1 MRRYK
6 VVADDWVGKMVNMEP
21 GLSRT
26 MHKTVTVDMVESILE
41 ENRNIARGNR
51 EHLRSHGIRA
61 FDLLGAVGSGKTL
74 LIERMSEILAARGVR
89 VGAIAGDVA
98 GDDDHQRFLARGIV
112 SENLNTGKECHL
124 DAHMVEHALEH
135 LDLDGIDV
143 LFIENVGNLV
153 CPADFP
159 LGAERRVVVI
169 STTEGDDTVRKHPLI
184 FRDADVCVINKV
196 DLAEPVG
203 VDVDVIERDFRTVN
217 AHAPF
222 IRTNAKT
229 GEGVEDLL
237 EALVGQ

>member
-1 MRRYK
+1 
-6 VVADDWVGKMVNMEP
+6 
-21 GLSRT
+21 
-26 MHKTVTVDMVESILE
+26 MHKTVTVDLLESVLE
-41 ENRNIARGNR
+41 ANRGIALQNR
-51 EHLRSHGIRA
+51 TLFKAHGVRA
-61 FDLLGAVGSGKTL
+61 FDFLGAVGSGKTL
-74 LIERMSEILAARGVR
+74 LIERLSELLEARGMR

-98 GDDDHQRFLARGIV
+98 GDDDHRRFLAKGIV

-135 LDLDGIDV
+135 MDMDLLDV

-159 LGAERRVVVI
+159 LGAEKRVVVI

-184 FRDADVCVINKV
+184 FRDADACVINKV

-203 VDVDVIERDFRTVN
+203 VDIDIIEGDFRTMN
-217 AHAPF
+217 GHAPF

-229 GEGVEDLL
+229 GEGVDELL
-237 EALVGQ
+237 ATLLD

>member
-1 MRRYK
+1 M
-6 VVADDWVGKMVNMEP
+6 VADAWVGKMVNMAP
-21 GLSRT
+21 GLPRI
-26 MHKTVTVDMVESILE
+26 MHKTVTVDLVESILE

-61 FDLLGAVGSGKTL
+61 FDFLGAVGSGKTL
-74 LIERMSEILAARGVR
+74 LIERMAELLAARGVR

-124 DAHMVEHALEH
+124 YAHLVEHALEH

>member
-1 MRRYK
+1 
-6 VVADDWVGKMVNMEP
+6 
-21 GLSRT
+21 
-26 MHKTVTVDMVESILE
+26 MHKTVTVDLE
-41 ENRNIARGNR
+41 ESVLEANRGLAMQNR
-51 EHLRSHGIRA
+51 ALFKAHGLRA
-61 FDLLGAVGSGKTL
+61 FDFLGAVGSGKTL
-74 LIERMSEILAARGVR
+74 LIERLTELLGVQGLR

-98 GDDDHQRFLARGIV
+98 GDDDHQRFLAKGIL

-124 DAHMVEHALEH
+124 DAHMVEHALENI
-135 LDLDGIDV
+135 DLDRVDV

-159 LGAERRVVVI
+159 LGAEKRVVVI

-203 VDVDVIERDFRTVN
+203 VDVDVIEGDFRLMN
-217 AHAPF
+217 GHAPF

-229 GEGVEDLL
+229 GEGVERLL
-237 EALVGQ
+237 DALMD

>member
-1 MRRYK
+1 MRAAETVYTL
-6 VVADDWVGKMVNMEP
+6 A
-21 GLSRT
+21 GLLGP
-26 MHKTVTVDMVESILE
+26 MHKTVTVDLAESVLE
-41 ENRNIARGNR
+41 ANRSIAAQNR
-51 EHLRSHGIRA
+51 ALFKAHGLRA
-61 FDLLGAVGSGKTL
+61 FDFLGAVGSGKTL
-74 LIERMSEILAARGVR
+74 LIERLSELLAAQGLR

-98 GDDDHQRFLARGIV
+98 GDDDHRRFLAKGIV

-124 DAHMVEHALEH
+124 DAHLVEHALEGM
-135 LDLDGIDV
+135 DLDGIDV

-196 DLAEPVG
+196 DLAGPVG
-203 VDVDVIERDFRTVN
+203 VDVDVIERDFRTMN
-217 AHAPF
+217 GHAPF

-229 GEGVEDLL
+229 GEGVGELMDALL
-237 EALVGQ
+237 DR

>member
-1 MRRYK
+1 
-6 VVADDWVGKMVNMEP
+6 MVP
-21 GLSRT
+21 GLPSS
-26 MHKTVTVDMVESILE
+26 MHKTVTIDLVEGILE
-41 ENRNIARGNR
+41 ENRMIARGNR
-51 EHLRSHGIRA
+51 EHLRSHGVRA

-74 LIERMSEILAARGVR
+74 LIERLSELLSARGIK

-98 GDDDHQRFLARGIV
+98 GDDDHRRFLAKGIV

-124 DAHMVEHALEH
+124 DAHLVEHALEH
-135 LDLDGIDV
+135 LDLDDIDI

-159 LGAERRVVVI
+159 LGAERRMVVI

-196 DLAEPVG
+196 DLAGPVG
-203 VDVDVIERDFRTVN
+203 VDVDVIEGDFRTVN

-229 GEGVEDLL
+229 GEGVEELL
-237 EALVGQ
+237 EALMGQV

>member
-1 MRRYK
+1 
-6 VVADDWVGKMVNMEP
+6 
-21 GLSRT
+21 
-26 MHKTVTVDMVESILE
+26 MHKTVTVDLE
-41 ENRNIARGNR
+41 ESVLEANRGLAMQNR
-51 EHLRSHGIRA
+51 ALFKAHGLRA
-61 FDLLGAVGSGKTL
+61 FDFLGAVGSGKTL
-74 LIERMSEILAARGVR
+74 LIERRAELLGVQGLR

-98 GDDDHQRFLARGIV
+98 GDDDHQRFLAKGIL

-124 DAHMVEHALEH
+124 DAHMVEHALENI
-135 LDLDGIDV
+135 DLDRVDV

-159 LGAERRVVVI
+159 LGAEKRVVVI

-203 VDVDVIERDFRTVN
+203 VDVDVIEGDFRLMN
-217 AHAPF
+217 GHAPF

-229 GEGVEDLL
+229 GEGVELLL
-237 EALVGQ
+237 EALLD

>member
-1 MRRYK
+1 
-6 VVADDWVGKMVNMEP
+6 
-21 GLSRT
+21 
-26 MHKTVTVDMVESILE
+26 MHKTVTVDMAEGLLE
-41 ENRNIARGNR
+41 ENRRLARANR
-51 EHLRSHGIRA
+51 EHLRVHGVRA
-61 FDLLGAVGSGKTL
+61 FDILGAVGSGKTL
-74 LIERMSEILAARGVR
+74 LVERMAEVLTSKGLR

-98 GDDDHQRFLARGIV
+98 GDDDHRRFLARGIA

-124 DAHMVEHALEH
+124 DAHLVEHALER
-135 LDLDGIDV
+135 LDLDSIDV

-159 LGAERRVVVI
+159 LGSEKRVVVI

-196 DLAEPVG
+196 DLAGPVG
-203 VDVDVIERDFRTVN
+203 VEIQVIERDFRHLN
-217 AHAPF
+217 NHAPF

-237 EALVGQ
+237 AVLMEG

>member
-1 MRRYK
+1 
-6 VVADDWVGKMVNMEP
+6 
-21 GLSRT
+21 
-26 MHKTVTVDMVESILE
+26 MHKTVTVDLAESVLE
-41 ENRNIARGNR
+41 ENRGLARTNR
-51 EHLRSHGIRA
+51 ERLKGHRVRA
-61 FDLLGAVGSGKTL
+61 FDFLGAVGSGKTM
-74 LIERMSEILAARGVR
+74 LIERLSELLAERGLK

-98 GDDDHQRFLARGIV
+98 GDDDHRRFLAKGIV

-124 DAHMVEHALEH
+124 DAHMVEHALEDM
-135 LDLDGIDV
+135 DLQSIDV

-196 DLAEPVG
+196 DLAGPVG
-203 VDVDVIERDFRTVN
+203 VDVDMIEGDFRTIN
-217 AHAPF
+217 GHAPF

-229 GEGVEDLL
+229 GEGVGLL
-237 EALVGQ
+237 LDALLGDRAS

>member
-1 MRRYK
+1 
-6 VVADDWVGKMVNMEP
+6 
-21 GLSRT
+21 
-26 MHKTVTVDMVESILE
+26 MHKTVTVDLLESVLE
-41 ENRNIARGNR
+41 ANRGIALQNR
-51 EHLRSHGIRA
+51 TLFKAHGVRA
-61 FDLLGAVGSGKTL
+61 FDFLGAVGSGKTL
-74 LIERMSEILAARGVR
+74 LIEGLSELLEARGMR

-98 GDDDHQRFLARGIV
+98 GDDDHRRFLAKGIV

-135 LDLDGIDV
+135 MDMDLLDV

-159 LGAERRVVVI
+159 LGAEKRVVVI

-184 FRDADVCVINKV
+184 FRDADACVINKV

-203 VDVDVIERDFRTVN
+203 VDIDIIERDFRLMN
-217 AHAPF
+217 GHAPF

-229 GEGVEDLL
+229 GEGVDELL
-237 EALVGQ
+237 ATLLD

>member
-1 MRRYK
+1 M
-6 VVADDWVGKMVNMEP
+6 VADDWVGKMVNMAP
-21 GLSRT
+21 GLSRL

-41 ENRNIARGNR
+41 ENRTIARGNR

-61 FDLLGAVGSGKTL
+61 FDFLGAVGSGKTL
-74 LIERMSEILAARGVR
+74 LIERMAELLAARGVR

-124 DAHMVEHALEH
+124 DAHLVEHALEH

>member
-1 MRRYK
+1 ML
-6 VVADDWVGKMVNMEP
+6 GKTVYTAPDLP
-21 GLSRT
+21 GI
-26 MHKTVTVDMVESILE
+26 MHKTVTVDLAESVLE
-41 ENRNIARGNR
+41 ENRDIARRNR
-51 EHLRSHGIRA
+51 EHMRSHGVRA
-61 FDLLGAVGSGKTL
+61 FDFLGAVGSGKTL
-74 LIERMSEILAARGVR
+74 LIERLSELLAEKGLR

-98 GDDDHQRFLARGIV
+98 GDDDHQRFLAKGIA

-135 LDLDGIDV
+135 IDLGSIDV

-159 LGAERRVVVI
+159 LGAQRRVVVI

-203 VDVDVIERDFRTVN
+203 VDVDVIEGDFRRMN
-217 AHAPF
+217 GHAPF

-229 GEGVEDLL
+229 GEGVEELL
-237 EALVGQ
+237 EALLGQ

>member
-1 MRRYK
+1 M
-6 VVADDWVGKMVNMEP
+6 VADDWVGKMVNMEP

-26 MHKTVTVDMVESILE
+26 MHKTVTVDLVESILE

-61 FDLLGAVGSGKTL
+61 FDFLGAVGSGKTL
-74 LIERMSEILAARGVR
+74 LIERMAELLAARGVR

-124 DAHMVEHALEH
+124 DAHLVEHALEH

>member
-1 MRRYK
+1 M
-6 VVADDWVGKMVNMEP
+6 VADDWVGKMVNMAP
-21 GLSRT
+21 GLPRL

-41 ENRNIARGNR
+41 ENRTIARGNR

-98 GDDDHQRFLARGIV
+98 GDDDHRRFLAKGIV

-124 DAHMVEHALEH
+124 DAHLVEHALEH

>member
-1 MRRYK
+1 
-6 VVADDWVGKMVNMEP
+6 
-21 GLSRT
+21 
-26 MHKTVTVDMVESILE
+26 MHKTVTVDLAENVLE
-41 ENRNIARGNR
+41 ANRGLAMQNR
-51 EHLRSHGIRA
+51 AHLKAHGVRA
-61 FDLLGAVGSGKTL
+61 FDFLGAVGSGKTM
-74 LIERMSEILAARGVR
+74 LIERLSELLSARGVR

-98 GDDDHQRFLARGIV
+98 GDDDHKRFLAKGIV

-124 DAHMVEHALEH
+124 DAHLVEHALEH
-135 LDLDGIDV
+135 MDLTLFDV

-203 VDVDVIERDFRTVN
+203 VDVEVIERDFRTMN
-217 AHAPF
+217 GHAPF

-229 GEGVEDLL
+229 GEGVDLL
-237 EALVGQ
+237 LDALMDQ

>member
-1 MRRYK
+1 M
-6 VVADDWVGKMVNMEP
+6 AP
-21 GLSRT
+21 GLHRS
-26 MHKTVTVDMVESILE
+26 MHKTVTVDLAEGILE
-41 ENRNIARGNR
+41 ENRKIARANR
-51 EHLRSHGIRA
+51 ELLKSHDVQA
-61 FDLLGAVGSGKTL
+61 FDFLGAVGSGKTL
-74 LIERMSEILAARGVR
+74 LIERMAELLAARELR

-98 GDDDHQRFLARGIV
+98 GDDDHRRFQARGIV

-124 DAHMVEHALEH
+124 DAHLVEHALEH
-135 LDLDGIDV
+135 LDLDSIDI

-184 FRDADVCVINKV
+184 FRDADVCIINKI
-196 DLAEPVG
+196 DLAGPVG
-203 VDVDVIERDFRTVN
+203 VDVDVIEGDFRTVN

-229 GEGVEDLL
+229 GEGVEELL
-237 EALVGQ
+237 EILLDRT